1 MNRKIGINIAVI
13 VLLVIGAMVA
23 YEVLLTDKIGP
34 VIHFA
39 KSDIVYTEGQD
50 ESVLLEGVTA
60 EDNKDGDVSDTLIIT
75 KKVVLADGAVMDVWY
90 AAKDKS
96 NNVTTEKLQ
105 VSYVQTG
112 EKKDSQENNKDEE
125 NNSEES
131 SSEETSAEETTQGNE
146 QVQNEDP
153 TGEINI
159 EAANATG
166 IPVIK
171 LNATEATIT
180 EGEAFDA
187 ISYVKGTYD
196 NSGDVS
202 RRIRIIGEENVGR
215 AGDYELTYSVSDTEG
230 NVSEPVKFILHVK
243 PKENNQPQQTENS
256 NPAQNAGQNNNEN
269 NNQNNQGQNPQ

>member
-1 MNRKIGINIAVI
+1 MNRRVGINVAII
-13 VLLVIGAMVA
+13 ILIVIGAMVA
-23 YEVLLTDKIGP
+23 YEVLLTDKRGP

-39 KSDIVYTEGQD
+39 KTDIVYTEGQD
-50 ESVLLEGVTA
+50 ESVLLEGVSA

-75 KKVVLADGAVMDVWY
+75 KKVVLAGGNVMDVWY

-105 VSYVQTG
+105 VSYIQTG
-112 EKKDSQENNKDEE
+112 ENNNSQENDEDNNKATDGE
-125 NNSEES
+125 NNSDDS
-131 SSEETSAEETTQGNE
+131 SSEETYSEDAAQTTQP
-146 QVQNEDP
+146 VQDEDP
-153 TGEINI
+153 TADINV

-180 EGEAFDA
+180 EGEAFNA

-202 RRIRIIGEENVGR
+202 RRIRIIGEENVGA

-230 NVSEPVKFILHVK
+230 NVSVPVKFILHVK
-243 PKENNQPQQTENS
+243 PRENNQPQQTD
-256 NPAQNAGQNNNEN
+256 NPNPESN
-269 NNQNNQGQNPQ
+269 NNQNNNQNQNPQ